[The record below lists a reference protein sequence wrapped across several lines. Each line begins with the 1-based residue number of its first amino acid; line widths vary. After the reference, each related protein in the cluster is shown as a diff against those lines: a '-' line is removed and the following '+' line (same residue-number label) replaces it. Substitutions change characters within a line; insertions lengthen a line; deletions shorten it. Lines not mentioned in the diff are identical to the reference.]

1 MEELIVRGR
10 LLFVA
15 LTASLLAANAF
26 AATTNQVSKQQHA
39 KTAHSGQHASKKKHH
54 QNGNTTAHKKGKA
67 HTGQRHV

>member
-1 MEELIVRGR
+1 MRGR

-26 AATTNQVSKQQHA
+26 AATANQSPKHHP
-39 KTAHSGQHASKKKHH
+39 KTAQSGHHASKKHH